1 METTKYCIFFIIKP
15 ICMLDCKYFMA
26 ATSTL
31 NSHFNNRKRE
41 REREPRMMVEIRK
54 DRSLL
59 SSSSIIII
67 IIINNLSHLA
77 KL

>member
-41 REREPRMMVEIRK
+41 RERAEDDGR
-54 DRSLL
+54 D
-59 SSSSIIII
+59 
-67 IIINNLSHLA
+67 
-77 KL
+77 